1 VLVVTLLGVVNDGR
15 TFNPRVPQY
24 GAQQVDLPLG
34 VSALIRVEM
43 VYPDGTPAALDGSYS
58 LTVKRS
64 PMALSVPV
72 GFIKT
77 ASATGNIVEFTITP
91 ADTAG
96 MPPRRYIFDVWR
108 LSDDDRTCLVPV
120 SPFVILPTSGRP
132 T

>member
-1 VLVVTLLGVVNDGR
+1 MLVITLLGVVNDGR

-24 GAQQVDLPLG
+24 GAQQIDLPLG
-34 VSALIRVEM
+34 VSATIRVEV

-64 PMALSVPV
+64 PMALSVPM

-77 ASATGNIVEFTITP
+77 ASAAGNIVEFSIAA

-96 MPPRRYIFDVWR
+96 MPPRRYIYDVWR
-108 LSDDDRTCLVPV
+108 VSSGDRTCLIPI
-120 SPFVILPTSGRP
+120 SPFVVLPTSGRP